1 MARIRVST
9 TIDAPPRKV
18 WAAVEDIGTHADWM
32 HDAVA
37 IRFVS
42 SRRAGAGTVFD
53 CDTRIGPF
61 RLTDRMTITSW
72 KPGREMG
79 VVHEGLVTGT
89 GRFTMRCRRG
99 GRTRFT
105 WSERLVFPWHLGGP
119 IAATLVAPVLRLIW
133 RRSLRDLKSLVEGAG

>member
-1 MARIRVST
+1 MARIKVST
-9 TIDAPPRKV
+9 TIDAPPRRV
-18 WAAVEDIGTHADWM
+18 WAAVEDISTHVDWM

-42 SRRAGAGTVFD
+42 GRRRGVGTVFD
-53 CDTRIGPF
+53 CDTRVGPF

-72 KPGREMG
+72 KAAREMG

-89 GRFTMRCRRG
+89 GRFTLRRRRG

-105 WSERLVFPWHLGGP
+105 WRERLVFPWYFGGP
-119 IAATLVAPVLRLIW
+119 VGAVVVAPVLRLIW
-133 RRSLRDLKSLVEGAG
+133 RRSLRDLKRLLEA